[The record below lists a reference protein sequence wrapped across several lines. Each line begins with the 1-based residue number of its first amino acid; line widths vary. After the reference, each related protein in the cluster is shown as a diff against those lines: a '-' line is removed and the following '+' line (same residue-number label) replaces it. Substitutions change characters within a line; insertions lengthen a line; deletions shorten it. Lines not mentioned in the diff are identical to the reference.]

1 MVVKHF
7 SAMNHSYLEFIMI
20 RQRAEETNR
29 RAQLLGPR
37 LSELRVPPEPRL
49 REPVT
54 VRFAVAGDACQL
66 TRIAKLDSAPRPAD
80 PLLIGERAGQPIAA
94 LSLADGTVVANP
106 FVPSADVVA
115 LLHLRARQ
123 LRGKPRRH
131 GRRRRLM
138 VIPRRAL
145 RHGDL

>member
-1 MVVKHF
+1 
-7 SAMNHSYLEFIMI
+7 MNDSYLELITI
-20 RQRAEETNR
+20 RLRAEETNR

-37 LSELRVPPEPRL
+37 LGEQRDRPEPRL

-66 TRIAKLDSAPRPAD
+66 TRIAELDSASRPAD

-106 FVPSADVVA
+106 FVASADVVA
-115 LLHLRARQ
+115 LLRLRARQ
-123 LRGKPRRH
+123 LRGEPRRH
-131 GRRRRLM
+131 GRRRRRRLM
-138 VIPRRAL
+138 MIPGRAL

>member
-1 MVVKHF
+1 
-7 SAMNHSYLEFIMI
+7 MNHSYLEFIMV

-37 LSELRVPPEPRL
+37 LRQLRDRPEPRL

-66 TRIAKLDSAPRPAD
+66 ARIAELDSAPRPAD
-80 PLLIGERAGQPIAA
+80 PLLIGERAGRPIAA
-94 LSLADGTVVANP
+94 LSLADGTVVADP
-106 FVPSADVVA
+106 FVASADVVA
-115 LLHLRARQ
+115 LLRLRARQ
-123 LRGKPRRH
+123 LRGKPRRR
-131 GRRRRLM
+131 GRRRRLVM
-138 VIPRRAL
+138 IPGAL

>member
-1 MVVKHF
+1 
-7 SAMNHSYLEFIMI
+7 MNHSYLEFIMV
-20 RQRAEETNR
+20 RQRAEEVNR

-37 LSELRVPPEPRL
+37 LGELRDRPEPRL

-54 VRFAVAGDACQL
+54 VRFAVAGDACEL
-66 TRIAKLDSAPRPAD
+66 TRLAELDSAPRPPD

-94 LSLADGTVVANP
+94 LSLADGAVVANP
-106 FVPSADVVA
+106 FVASADVVA

-123 LRGKPRRH
+123 LRGTRRRH
-131 GRRRRLM
+131 GRRRRRLI